1 MSLSSQTLFDSGSLR
16 IRHLRARPDSDAC
29 GDMEEAGV
37 DQLVLP
43 LCGLFARHDGPRCHV
58 IANASHALFFAAGRP
73 YRISYPGAVGD
84 EVLVVECSPGFWAG
98 ALEGAAGVDRVD
110 APSLAA
116 QALLP
121 PAALMERCRL
131 QAALAAAGPG
141 SDPLSVEESALSLL
155 GLSLR
160 AADGARLRRGSLA
173 HTRRADTLLRRGRLI
188 ERVKEA
194 VSLRPDHPWT
204 LDELAR
210 LAGSSVYHL
219 ARAFRDEV
227 GLPIHR
233 YLLQLRL
240 AAGLRSVVE
249 GGGALT
255 AIALDNGFASHA
267 HFTHAFRSAF
277 GVTPSALRRQGAR
290 AA

>member
-1 MSLSSQTLFDSGSLR
+1 MSVSSQTLFHSDSLR

-29 GDMEEAGV
+29 GELEEAGV

-43 LCGLFARHDGPRCHV
+43 LRGLVARHDGPRRHV
-58 IANASHALFFAAGRP
+58 IANAGHALFFAAGRP

-98 ALEGAAGVDRVD
+98 ALEGAVGLDRVD
-110 APSLAA
+110 ASSLAA

-131 QAALAAAGPG
+131 QSALTAPGAACE
-141 SDPLSVEESALSLL
+141 PLRIEESVLSLL

-160 AADGARLRRGSLA
+160 AAGGARMRRRSQT
-173 HTRRADTLLRRGRLI
+173 HPCRADTLLRRGRLI

-249 GGGALT
+249 GGATLT
-255 AIALDNGFASHA
+255 TIALDNGFASHA

>member
-1 MSLSSQTLFDSGSLR
+1 MSVSSQTLFHSDSLR

-29 GDMEEAGV
+29 GELEEAGV

-43 LCGLFARHDGPRCHV
+43 LCGLFARHDGPRRHV
-58 IANASHALFFAAGRP
+58 IANAGHALFFAAGRP

-84 EVLVVECSPGFWAG
+84 EVLVVECSPGFWSG
-98 ALEGAAGVDRVD
+98 ALESVAGVGRLDT
-110 APSLAA
+110 PSIAG
-116 QALLP
+116 QAVLP

-131 QAALAAAGPG
+131 QSALAAPG
-141 SDPLSVEESALSLL
+141 AACEPLRIEESVLSLL

-160 AADGARLRRGSLA
+160 AAGGARLRRRSQT
-173 HTRRADTLLRRGRLI
+173 HPRRADTLLRRGRLI

-194 VSLRPDHPWT
+194 VSLRPAHPWT

-219 ARAFRDEV
+219 ARAFREEV

-249 GGGALT
+249 GGGGLT
-255 AIALDNGFASHA
+255 AIALENGFASHA

-277 GVTPSALRRQGAR
+277 GVTPSALRKRGGP